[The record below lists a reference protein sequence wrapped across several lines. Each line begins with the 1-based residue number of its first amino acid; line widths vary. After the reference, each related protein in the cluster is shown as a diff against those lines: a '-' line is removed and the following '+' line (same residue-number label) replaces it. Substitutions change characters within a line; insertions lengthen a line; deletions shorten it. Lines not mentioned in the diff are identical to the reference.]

1 MWSPLN
7 RKNTAW
13 AYKQG
18 RRKAGFHDKKK
29 TSEPP
34 TKHFKQFL
42 ILLKKYLKE
51 NTSTRRDLYLAL
63 YFACNCACDN
73 WQGSQLTMFTK
84 QIFIEFS
91 VEFIQV
97 FLGSLLLRRF
107 FLFFL
112 SISQRLS
119 HINIINLVSSYFR
132 FIFFLCV
139 VIGCILKPVNQV
151 LPLWF
156 LFNCQTFP
164 SKKRSSADPI

>member
-1 MWSPLN
+1 MWPPLN
-7 RKNTAW
+7 GKNRLGRINRVVVRLGSTIKKNFWAAHLTFQTIPVFTEKKSGRKRK
-13 AYKQG
+13 YKE
-18 RRKAGFHDKKK
+18 RY
-29 TSEPP
+29 S
-34 TKHFKQFL
+34 
-42 ILLKKYLKE
+42 
-51 NTSTRRDLYLAL
+51 AL

-73 WQGSQLTMFTK
+73 WQDSQLTMFTK

-91 VEFIQV
+91 VGFIQV
-97 FLGSLLLRRF
+97 FLRSVLLRWF

-119 HINIINLVSSYFR
+119 HINIINFISSYFR

-164 SKKRSSADPI
+164 SNKRSSADPI